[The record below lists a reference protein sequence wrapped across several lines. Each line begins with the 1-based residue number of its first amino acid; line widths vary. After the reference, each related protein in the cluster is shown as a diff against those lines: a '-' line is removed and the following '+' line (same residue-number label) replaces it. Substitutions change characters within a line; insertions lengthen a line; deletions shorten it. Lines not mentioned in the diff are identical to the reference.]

1 MQRWSGVPQGELG
14 HMSLL
19 SALGVP
25 DRCWHV
31 IIERC
36 RCACVLRDDAE
47 RRQWPVFPAA
57 GVSDR
62 CHRVMNDTEVHAC
75 CVTHTELSQWPLLP
89 ALGVFRSLPTPDDQ
103 TMQRWNGV

>member
-1 MQRWSGVPQGELG
+1 MHVCCVMMLNGDSGLF
-14 HMSLL
+14 
-19 SALGVP
+19 
-25 DRCWHV
+25 
-31 IIERC
+31 
-36 RCACVLRDDAE
+36 
-47 RRQWPVFPAA
+47 FPAA

-75 CVTHTELSQWPLLP
+75 CVTHTELSQWPLP